1 MTEAEET
8 AIELFLSQP
17 EIVAWLEPQEDHDR
31 DDETPEGL

>member
-17 EIVAWLEPQEDHDR
+17 EIVAWLEPQDDHR